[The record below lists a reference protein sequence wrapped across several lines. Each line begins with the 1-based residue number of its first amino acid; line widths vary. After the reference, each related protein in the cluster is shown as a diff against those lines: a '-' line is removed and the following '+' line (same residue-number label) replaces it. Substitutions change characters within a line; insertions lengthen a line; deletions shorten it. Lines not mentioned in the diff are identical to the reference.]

1 MKQKRGAFTLFV
13 EVQSDLTEE
22 ACASSTFILIFF
34 LNFSYSLQFSN
45 PFTTFGRVCKN

>member
-22 ACASSTFILIFF
+22 ACASSTPPQNACTF
-34 LNFSYSLQFSN
+34 LEGHM
-45 PFTTFGRVCKN
+45 T